1 MNPLAH
7 LTRPRGLRLPRH
19 RATTA
24 QLCAVYPFHA
34 EAGLGPRG
42 VYLGTD
48 VYAGGS
54 AFCFDPFELYRAGV
68 LTSPNMLIVGEVG
81 AGKSSAVKTFLYRS
95 VGQLRTPGGRRWW
108 AAIVDPKGEY
118 EPLADALG
126 LDRVALHP
134 GGTQRLNPLDPGPG
148 TPDADE
154 LATRR
159 TAMVT
164 ALTSAVLHRDL
175 QPLED
180 AALGWTADHL
190 SRHHPT
196 PTLHDLAALLADPP
210 PEIVAGAQIPQG
222 ELIRAAAPVRWAL
235 GKLLDRELRGLFDG
249 PSTVTVDWHGRGLV
263 LDLSAIHHDPDAL
276 TLVMIAATAWLQA
289 LMAAPDTDDTPQRVQ
304 VLEEC
309 WALLGAERTAKYL
322 QSCWKLSRTYG
333 VANIAVAHRIS
344 DLRAQADDGTATAKV
359 ATGLLADTQTRVLFR
374 QSSDQVP
381 DARTMLELT
390 DIEAHQLPR
399 LPKGHALW
407 RVGDHAALVEH
418 VIGAHE
424 TWICDTD
431 QKFSA

>member
-1 MNPLAH
+1 MNPLTS
-7 LTRPRGLRLPRH
+7 LTRSRGLRLPRH

-24 QLCAVYPFHA
+24 QLCALYPFHA

-81 AGKSSAVKTFLYRS
+81 AGKSSAVKTFLYRT
-95 VGQLRTPGGRRWW
+95 VGQLRSPTGRRWW

-118 EPLADALG
+118 QPLADALG
-126 LDRVALHP
+126 LDRIALRS
-134 GGTQRLNPLDPGPG
+134 GGAQRLNPLDPGPG
-148 TPDADE
+148 QPDPDE

-164 ALTSAVLHRDL
+164 ALAGAVLHRDL

-190 SRHHPT
+190 SRHHRS
-196 PTLHDLAALLADPP
+196 PTLHDLVALLADPP
-210 PEIVAGAQIPQG
+210 AQIVATAQMPAN

-249 PSTVTVDWHGRGLV
+249 PSTVTVNWHGPGLV
-263 LDLSAIHHDPDAL
+263 VDLSAIHHDPDAL

-289 LMAAPDTDDTPQRVQ
+289 LLAAADTDDTPQRVQ

-309 WALLGAERTAKYL
+309 WALLGSERTAKYL

-374 QSSDQVP
+374 QSTDQVP
-381 DARTMLELT
+381 EAKTMLELT
-390 DIEAHQLPR
+390 DVEAHQLSR
-399 LPKGHALW
+399 LGKGQALW
-407 RVGDHAALVEH
+407 KIGDHSAIVEH
-418 VIGAHE
+418 VIGARE
-424 TWICDTD
+424 ARICDTD
-431 QKFSA
+431 ARLTA